1 MLAWALWFEV
11 VRGATHV
18 HARLRSGKT
27 SCTGLSSASRRMWT
41 SMKPRA
47 GWTHWAMKRGR
58 EPWSVAVDGTL
69 TCARALA
76 QDMHNELQEV
86 MGQSFGVPE
95 DVDED
100 ELMGELD
107 ALEDELA
114 MEAERP
120 AGAGAVPAYL
130 QARSLLL
137 PCFDCGQQP
146 GSDKTERASLPVA
159 HIGLG
164 TYRC

>member
-1 MLAWALWFEV
+1 M
-11 VRGATHV
+11 
-18 HARLRSGKT
+18 
-27 SCTGLSSASRRMWT
+27 
-41 SMKPRA
+41 
-47 GWTHWAMKRGR
+47 
-58 EPWSVAVDGTL
+58 
-69 TCARALA
+69 TCGHGSA

-120 AGAGAVPAYL
+120 AAAGAVPAYL
-130 QARSLLL
+130 QARALLL
-137 PCFDCGQQP
+137 
-146 GSDKTERASLPVA
+146 SR
-159 HIGLG
+159 
-164 TYRC
+164 